1 MLELSRVRRRK
12 AKSTDEGASGEP
24 SLLELSRVRRRKTKS
39 TDEQMS
45 GNPSLLELSRVR
57 RRKAKPKPKDR
68 LGFRIGSVLGKHIAH
83 RCLLDKI
90 EQDGRIDVL
99 AILFNVK

>member
-1 MLELSRVRRRK
+1 M
-12 AKSTDEGASGEP
+12 
-24 SLLELSRVRRRKTKS
+24 LELSRVRRRKTKS
-39 TDEQMS
+39 
-45 GNPSLLELSRVR
+45 
-57 RRKAKPKPKDR
+57 KDW

-90 EQDGRIDVL
+90 EHDDRIDVL

>member
-1 MLELSRVRRRK
+1 M
-12 AKSTDEGASGEP
+12 
-24 SLLELSRVRRRKTKS
+24 
-39 TDEQMS
+39 
-45 GNPSLLELSRVR
+45 R
-57 RRKAKPKPKDR
+57 RRKAKPKEW

-99 AILFNVK
+99 AILF

>member
-1 MLELSRVRRRK
+1 M
-12 AKSTDEGASGEP
+12 SGNP
-24 SLLELSRVRRRKTKS
+24 SLLELFRVRRRKTKS

-57 RRKAKPKPKDR
+57 RRKAKPKDR
-68 LGFRIGSVLGKHIAH
+68 LGFRIDSVLGKHIAH

-90 EQDGRIDVL
+90 EQDGKIDVL
-99 AILFNVK
+99 AILF

>member
-1 MLELSRVRRRK
+1 M
-12 AKSTDEGASGEP
+12 
-24 SLLELSRVRRRKTKS
+24 LELSRVRRRKTKS
-39 TDEQMS
+39 
-45 GNPSLLELSRVR
+45 
-57 RRKAKPKPKDR
+57 KDW

-99 AILFNVK
+99 AILFLRQMKMGTGTATAVACQGNDGAGTDMIAFGDEGLGEE

>member
-1 MLELSRVRRRK
+1 MLELFRVRRRK
-12 AKSTDEGASGEP
+12 TKSTDEQMSGEP
-24 SLLELSRVRRRKTKS
+24 SLLELSRVRRRK
-39 TDEQMS
+39 
-45 GNPSLLELSRVR
+45 
-57 RRKAKPKPKDR
+57 AKPKDR

-99 AILFNVK
+99 AILLLC

>member
-1 MLELSRVRRRK
+1 MLELF
-12 AKSTDEGASGEP
+12 
-24 SLLELSRVRRRKTKS
+24 RVRRRKTKS

-57 RRKAKPKPKDR
+57 RRKAKPKDR

-99 AILFNVK
+99 AILYFLKQRCLLITSKHPVIMKKSY

>member
-1 MLELSRVRRRK
+1 M
-12 AKSTDEGASGEP
+12 
-24 SLLELSRVRRRKTKS
+24 RRRKTKS

-57 RRKAKPKPKDR
+57 RRKAKPKDR

-90 EQDGRIDVL
+90 EQDGKIDVL
-99 AILFNVK
+99 AILF

>member
-1 MLELSRVRRRK
+1 M
-12 AKSTDEGASGEP
+12 SGEP

-45 GNPSLLELSRVR
+45 GNPSLLELFRVR
-57 RRKAKPKPKDR
+57 RKAKPKDR

-90 EQDGRIDVL
+90 EQDGKIDVL
-99 AILFNVK
+99 AILF

>member
-1 MLELSRVRRRK
+1 M
-12 AKSTDEGASGEP
+12 
-24 SLLELSRVRRRKTKS
+24 LELSRVRRRKTKS

-57 RRKAKPKPKDR
+57 RRKAKPKDR

-99 AILFNVK
+99 AILSFLKQGMSCERRVFLEVMKDCI

>member
-1 MLELSRVRRRK
+1 M
-12 AKSTDEGASGEP
+12 
-24 SLLELSRVRRRKTKS
+24 LELSRVRRRKTKS

-45 GNPSLLELSRVR
+45 GNPSLLELFRVR
-57 RRKAKPKPKDR
+57 RRKAKTKDR

-99 AILFNVK
+99 AILF